1 MFIASIL
8 ALILLVIAIVL
19 LFGLT
24 PERITND
31 ILAIIS
37 PKQSLIDKV
46 KIARGKKKSRKIS
59 ETLNHI
65 NEALVA
71 TGKGGQFTLICTLSL
86 VLFICGAVLAL
97 LINNVFL
104 VPIFAVT
111 MALIP
116 FIYAKSAI
124 SYYDKHIE
132 EEIETALSIIS
143 TSYIRNNDIVSA
155 IKENISYIKP
165 PVNAIFKS
173 FISETT
179 LINSNIKKALDK
191 LKHKI
196 DNKIFKE
203 WVDTLIQC
211 QDDRTLNDTLL
222 PVVTKLTDVRL
233 VNNELKTMLAEPKKE
248 YFMMVAMVVGNIP
261 LLYALNKDW
270 YDTLMNT
277 LIGKLVLALCGVV
290 ILITAM
296 LMAKYTKPIE
306 YRR

>member
-1 MFIASIL
+1 M
-8 ALILLVIAIVL
+8 
-19 LFGLT
+19 
-24 PERITND
+24 
-31 ILAIIS
+31 
-37 PKQSLIDKV
+37 
-46 KIARGKKKSRKIS
+46 
-59 ETLNHI
+59 
-65 NEALVA
+65 
-71 TGKGGQFTLICTLSL
+71 
-86 VLFICGAVLAL
+86 
-97 LINNVFL
+97 
-104 VPIFAVT
+104 
-111 MALIP
+111 
-116 FIYAKSAI
+116 
-124 SYYDKHIE
+124 
-132 EEIETALSIIS
+132 
-143 TSYIRNNDIVSA
+143 
-155 IKENISYIKP
+155 
-165 PVNAIFKS
+165 
-173 FISETT
+173 
-179 LINSNIKKALDK
+179 INSNIKKALDK

-270 YDTLMNT
+270 YNTLMNT